1 MAWYQFIINTPNFF
15 LITHAPHLQTQH
27 KNINNIVCCVAQT
40 LHADR
45 DTGRQTNRHF
55 SQLTSIEIHILT
67 SAYPVT
73 STKDQ
78 SRRSFYYPHV
88 HISLKCAIH
97 SNRIALHND
106 RQVAHGSQYT
116 LVYPLVKYSC
126 SLYIS
131 FMWGNNDTIHTS
143 MLWEVCA
150 LLGVIDNW
158 YVTTKSSRPE
168 SIFTRN

>member
-1 MAWYQFIINTPNFF
+1 MHHISKHN
-15 LITHAPHLQTQH
+15 
-27 KNINNIVCCVAQT
+27 NNIVCCVTPT

-45 DTGRQTNRHF
+45 QTDILVRLTGR
-55 SQLTSIEIHILT
+55 EIYILT
-67 SAYPVT
+67 NGYPIT

-78 SRRSFYYPHV
+78 SRCSLYYPHV
-88 HISLKCAIH
+88 HISLKCVIH

-131 FMWGNNDTIHTS
+131 FMWDNNDTIHTS
-143 MLWEVCA
+143 MLWEMCV
-150 LLGVIDNW
+150 LLEMHRVIDNW
-158 YVTTKSSRPE
+158 YVTTKLSRPE
-168 SIFTRN
+168 SIFTRNYYIQHAHTDNDSRCTVSVLR

>member
-1 MAWYQFIINTPNFF
+1 MHHISKHNTRTSTT
-15 LITHAPHLQTQH
+15 LSAVLHQHYMQTE
-27 KNINNIVCCVAQT
+27 T
-40 LHADR
+40 LADR
-45 DTGRQTNRHF
+45 RTDILVRLTGR
-55 SQLTSIEIHILT
+55 EIYILT
-67 SAYPVT
+67 NSYPIT

-78 SRRSFYYPHV
+78 SRCSFYYPHV

-106 RQVAHGSQYT
+106 RQVTHGSQYT
-116 LVYPLVKYSC
+116 LVHPLVKYSC

-143 MLWEVCA
+143 MLWEVCV